1 LLNVK
6 IGTTCVLLALVS
18 QLLKMGVIM
27 ADSQIVTATCTA
39 KFKWWFKPAL
49 FVCRFLPFDSR
60 SMAEWLA
67 LNAVTISTKPKA
79 GS

>member
-1 LLNVK
+1 
-6 IGTTCVLLALVS
+6 
-18 QLLKMGVIM
+18 M